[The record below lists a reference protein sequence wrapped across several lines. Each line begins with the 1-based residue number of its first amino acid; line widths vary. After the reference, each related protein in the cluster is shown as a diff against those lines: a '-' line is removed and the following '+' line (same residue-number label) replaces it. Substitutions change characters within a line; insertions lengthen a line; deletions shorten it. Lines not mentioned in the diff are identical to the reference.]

1 MIDRRELKGVN
12 AMLCLSLLPGEYV
25 TIGKDVV
32 LQYDHT
38 EGERCR
44 VVVNAPREV
53 PIMRGE
59 LLERNGGERPDC
71 VFEKPR
77 WYRRELPWNRS
88 KAQALAAM
96 RALLDQMDS
105 GDQNVQDLR
114 RKLDHIF
121 PPAQDLEPGASPNPS
136 VSPG

>member
-1 MIDRRELKGVN
+1 MIDRRGWKGVQP
-12 AMLCLSLLPGEYV
+12 MLCLSLLPGEYV

-38 EGERCR
+38 IGERCQ

-53 PIMRGE
+53 PILRGE

-71 VFEKPR
+71 VFDRPR
-77 WYRRELPWNRS
+77 RYRRELPWNRS
-88 KAQALAAM
+88 KAQALASI

-105 GDQNVQDLR
+105 GDRNVQDLR

-121 PPAQDLEPGASPNPS
+121 PPAQDLEQSVSSNPS